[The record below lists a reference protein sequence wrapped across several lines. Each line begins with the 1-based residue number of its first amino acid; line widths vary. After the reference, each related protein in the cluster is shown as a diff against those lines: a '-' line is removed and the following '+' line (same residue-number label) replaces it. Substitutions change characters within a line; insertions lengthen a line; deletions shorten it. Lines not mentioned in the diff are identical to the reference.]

1 MNMKWF
7 AVLLVVV
14 AIFSLMRIVSQWRSF
29 GRSAVVDL
37 DEQFI
42 MQLRKAG
49 VNAFEDH
56 DVDFFFT
63 LPDAR
68 GCSAVRGQLAAD
80 GFHVVSEDAN
90 PDGGYGLVMRQRM
103 RLVVPAMQALTARFN
118 ELAAESGG
126 KYDSWALGTP
136 GVAPLA
142 LRR

>member
-14 AIFSLMRIVSQWRSF
+14 AIFSLMRIVSQWRTY
-29 GRSAVVDL
+29 GRSTVVDL

-63 LPDAR
+63 LPDVRA
-68 GCSAVRGQLAAD
+68 SATVKSAMVKD
-80 GFHVVSEDAN
+80 GFNVISENAN

-118 ELAAESGG
+118 ELAAGSGG